1 MFWRF
6 SRVAVFSGLLPAL
19 AASNSGIIRVTSI
32 RSWSHS
38 DATRVIIEASGPFE
52 YKSDRAYG
60 PDRLFFDVLH
70 ARPWIANRRFATRE
84 IGDRLVQRVRIAETS
99 PGTTRIVFDLTAPA
113 DFKIT
118 KLDEPDRL
126 VIELRPL
133 RNLTSPPPAYVPPV
147 YSASIPV
154 APAIP
159 YVSEGA
165 SKRPR
170 QFVYP
175 PPPMPAQPYRQILM
189 PGPPPA
195 LATTVEPALYLYNPL
210 TAVAIKPPRQVR
222 AGNARVI
229 PAARTAMANAT
240 PLASENASRSLTR
253 ALGLKV
259 NRIVID
265 AGHGG
270 HDDGTIGKHGLR
282 EKDVVLDVALRVS
295 RLVEDRMGA
304 QVVLTR
310 SEDTFIP
317 LHERTAI
324 ANERKA
330 DLFLS
335 IHANSSPAPEVGGT
349 ETFYLNFANSPGAID
364 VAAREN
370 AGADKSVGEL
380 RGLIQSITMNDK
392 IEESRT
398 FAQDIQTSIQ
408 AQAARSNAEAHN
420 RGVKRAPFVV
430 LIGASMPSVL
440 AEIGFLSNS
449 KDESNLRKPEYRQKV
464 AEALYKGIA
473 QYARSLSHYD
483 MAREVVRTEK
493 AIPAGPSQAGLS
505 H

>member
-32 RSWSHS
+32 RSWSHPDS
-38 DATRVIIEASGPFE
+38 TRVIIETSGPFE

-99 PGTTRIVFDLTAPA
+99 PGTTRIVFDLVAPA

-118 KLDEPDRL
+118 KLDEPDRM
-126 VIELRPL
+126 VIELRPM
-133 RNLTSPPPAYVPPV
+133 RNLTSAPPASVPPV
-147 YSASIPV
+147 YSASIRV

-165 SKRPR
+165 STRPR

-175 PPPMPAQPYRQILM
+175 PLPARSYRQILM
-189 PGPPPA
+189 PGPPPV
-195 LATTVEPALYLYNPL
+195 LAFTAEPALYLYNPL

-222 AGNARVI
+222 AANARVI
-229 PAARTAMANAT
+229 PAARTAVSSAT

-270 HDDGTIGKHGLR
+270 HDDGTIGKHGLL
-282 EKDVVLDVALRVS
+282 EKTVVLDVALRVA

-310 SEDTFIP
+310 SDDTFIP

-324 ANERKA
+324 ANERQA

-370 AGADKSVGEL
+370 AGSDKSVGEL

-408 AQAARSNAEAHN
+408 AQAARSNVEAHN

-449 KDESNLRKPEYRQKV
+449 KDESNLRKPEYRQKI

-473 QYARSLSHYD
+473 QYARSLSHFD